1 MPSSRSTSIHRTG
14 ILAAMACIPGASLH
28 AQHGC
33 IHSPEAPT
41 GVLMLV
47 GSAGMIY
54 GSSWL
59 RKAVQHR
66 QSKAKLRN
74 RR

>member
-1 MPSSRSTSIHRTG
+1 MIVIHNSSVRRAYVFATVLLLSDV
-14 ILAAMACIPGASLH
+14 SLH

-47 GSAGMIY
+47 GSVGMIY

-59 RKAVQHR
+59 RKVVGNWR
-66 QSKAKLRN
+66 D